1 MVPLILTTALIQW
14 FIPIKLDLDNQAR
27 AEKVFRANDWSL
39 YHWPLLD
46 KDSSGGGQLFAV
58 EGALAWKKMA
68 INYLGMYFLAD
79 LVWLDTN
86 NRSSTFKGDLQLA
99 ATFKNLRML
108 SIDFARI
115 APPEYAP
122 SDCIHLAFLRSLKEL
137 RTLDLTCYQKID
149 AI

>member
-79 LVWLDTN
+79 LVWLGTDN
-86 NRSSTFKGDLQLA
+86 LSSIFKGDLQLA

-137 RTLDLTCYQKID
+137 RTLDRTCYQKID